1 MKNINENQNI
11 LFLTN
16 KIKIDV
22 KMLEKILPKNSNHG
36 LCGSENLGNT
46 CFMNSSIAC
55 LSNCTELTTFF
66 LSKDY
71 RNYLNKSNKNGLKG
85 KLADAWY
92 KLLKSY
98 WKTDENYGNPIEI
111 KKLIAKKYK
120 KFQSFEQQD
129 ANEFITLFLELLNE
143 DLNEIKNKKYV
154 QLDEQK
160 TKETDI
166 ECAKRFWEVHLNRN
180 NSIIT
185 ELFCGLNKSIIICPI
200 CKYKSITYNPFN
212 SISLLIPNNKQLKK
226 IKYKNFY
233 KDDIVS
239 LYYIPKF
246 SLAKTYK
253 LNIRINKETSFK
265 DILLNLHDKVKDF
278 PFEVKDFDI
287 ISVTGKEMVKQFNI
301 NDKYNDEKGF
311 NFVIEKD
318 FYKDKEMI
326 FIPLYIKIGN
336 KYSAFPRGLYI
347 YNKMTYRKMKKKIYF
362 IVRKYFYSP
371 VYEERHDIEDKIP
384 ELNNNYDQNEE
395 ELLIK
400 LIRKEYH
407 EIEKSNYNSKIIF
420 PYKILIQPKIG
431 SSESLI
437 IFDGKEDNLEFL
449 KKYEI
454 TKKESEIDLLV
465 SELQNLKNILIV
477 NIDTSSKKYRS
488 SMSKK
493 IDFCNVVESQDY
505 LNNDYMETEKIT
517 LDDCLQLFNEEE
529 YLDKEN
535 EWFCKKC
542 KNSVNALKKLEFF
555 YLPKILCICLSR
567 FKKVINTYEKNGKY
581 VEFPIENLQMN
592 KYMTFKDGKNY
603 IYDLFAVC
611 QHYGG
616 TGGGHYTAICKNYDE
631 NWYSYNDS
639 NCSPSSKQDICTS
652 SAYILFYRRRDW

>member
-1 MKNINENQNI
+1 MKIKII
-11 LFLTN
+11 LFLKN

-22 KMLEKILPKNSNHG
+22 KVLENILPKNSNHG

-120 KFQSFEQQD
+120 KFESFEQQD

-185 ELFCGLNKSIIICPI
+185 ELFCGLNKSIITCPI

-407 EIEKSNYNSKIIF
+407 EIEKSDYNSKIIF
-420 PYKILIQPKIG
+420 PYKILIQPKID

-437 IFDGKEDNLEFL
+437 IFDGKEDNLEIL

>member
-11 LFLTN
+11 PFLTN

-22 KMLEKILPKNSNHG
+22 KVLENILPKNSNHG

-120 KFQSFEQQD
+120 KFESFEQQD

-185 ELFCGLNKSIIICPI
+185 ELFCGLNKSIITCPI

-542 KNSVNALKKLEFF
+542 KNSVNASKKLEFF

-639 NCSPSSKQDICTS
+639 NCSTSSKQDICTS

>member
-11 LFLTN
+11 PFLTN

-22 KMLEKILPKNSNHG
+22 KMLENILPKNSNHG
-36 LCGSENLGNT
+36 LCGSENFGNT

-120 KFQSFEQQD
+120 KFESFEQQD

-185 ELFCGLNKSIIICPI
+185 ELFCGLNKSIITCPI

>member
-11 LFLTN
+11 PFLTN

-22 KMLEKILPKNSNHG
+22 KMLESILPQNSNHG

>member
-185 ELFCGLNKSIIICPI
+185 ELFCGLNKSIITCPI

>member
-11 LFLTN
+11 PFLTN

-22 KMLEKILPKNSNHG
+22 KMLESILPQNSNHG

-120 KFQSFEQQD
+120 KFESFEQQD

-160 TKETDI
+160 AKETDI

-180 NSIIT
+180 NSVIT
-185 ELFCGLNKSIIICPI
+185 ELFCGLNKSIITCPI

-265 DILLNLHDKVKDF
+265 DILLNLHNKVKDF
-278 PFEVKDFDI
+278 PFEVKDFDV

-311 NFVIEKD
+311 NFIIEKD

-420 PYKILIQPKIG
+420 PYKILIQPKID

-437 IFDGKEDNLEFL
+437 IFDGKDDNLEIL

-465 SELQNLKNILIV
+465 SDLQSLKNILIV

-542 KNSVNALKKLEFF
+542 KNSVNASKKLEFF

-639 NCSPSSKQDICTS
+639 NCSPSSKEDICTS

>member
-1 MKNINENQNI
+1 MNNINENQNI
-11 LFLTN
+11 SFLTN
-16 KIKIDV
+16 KINIDIN
-22 KMLEKILPKNSNHG
+22 KLENILPKNSNHG

-92 KLLKSY
+92 KLLKNY
-98 WKTDENYGNPIEI
+98 WKTDKDYGNPIDI
-111 KKLIAKKYK
+111 KNLVAKKYK
-120 KFQSFEQQD
+120 KFESSEQQD
-129 ANEFITLFLELLNE
+129 ANEFITLFLELLSE

-154 QLDEQK
+154 QLKEQRLN
-160 TKETDI
+160 ETDI

-180 NSIIT
+180 NSVIT
-185 ELFCGLNKSIIICPI
+185 ELFCGLNKSTITCPV
-200 CKYKSITYNPFN
+200 CKYKSITYDPFN

-246 SLAKTYK
+246 SLAKTHK
-253 LNIRINKETSFK
+253 LNIRVNKETSFK
-265 DILLNLHDKVKDF
+265 DILLNLNNKVKDF
-278 PFEVKDFDI
+278 PFEVKDFDV
-287 ISVTGKEMVKQFNI
+287 ISVTKKEMIKKFDI
-301 NDKYNDEKGF
+301 NDKYNDENGF

-326 FIPLYIKIGN
+326 FIPLYIKIGDN
-336 KYSAFPRGLYI
+336 YSAFPRGLYI
-347 YNKMTYRKMKKKIYF
+347 YEKMTYRKMKKKIYF
-362 IVRKYFYSP
+362 IVRKYIYSLNHDNK
-371 VYEERHDIEDKIP
+371 RDIEDKIS
-384 ELNNNYDQNEE
+384 EINDNYDQNEE

-400 LIRKEYH
+400 LIEKEYH
-407 EIEKSNYNSKIIF
+407 EIEKSKYSSEIIF
-420 PYKILIQPKIG
+420 PYKILIQPKID
-431 SSESLI
+431 SSESEI
-437 IFDGKEDNLEFL
+437 IFDGKEDNLEIL

-454 TKKESEIDLLV
+454 TKKESEIDLLA
-465 SELQNLKNILIV
+465 SELESSKNILII
-477 NIDTSSKKYRS
+477 NIDTSSEFYRS

-493 IDFCNVVESQDY
+493 IDMCNVVESQDF
-505 LNNDYMETEKIT
+505 LNNDYMETENIT
-517 LDDCLQLFNEEE
+517 LDDCFQLFNEEE

-535 EWFCKKC
+535 EWLC
-542 KNSVNALKKLEFF
+542 KNCKNHVNASKKLEFF

-567 FKKVINTYEKNGKY
+567 FKKVSSYYEKNGKY
-581 VEFPIENLQMN
+581 VDFPIDNLQMN
-592 KYMTFKDGKNY
+592 KYMTFNDGKNY
-603 IYDLFAVC
+603 VYDLFGVC

-631 NWYSYNDS
+631 KWYSYDDS
-639 NCSPSSKQDICTS
+639 NCSLCSGEDVCTR